1 MRRKKI
7 LKFLATLVSKPIV
20 KLLFYVSGLVL
31 VLVLSGAAKDSESIF
46 AAFFNL
52 FVSEGTLSIFF
63 AGLVSLGL
71 AKIFSHFEYYMEESM
86 KVEDDHHKIIG
97 QYGKHEKESS
107 HATRTNVCL
116 PKVDENAFVNPD
128 GTFMD
133 LYCVKRDHRMDPPGE
148 KPIVDK
154 TEKSLSVKRAQRAA
168 LRKWKAYNRK
178 WEKAIQNWDPV
189 KDPFSPDYDK
199 SRDSVAAYL
208 GGRLRLCSINVF
220 TNMGGDTKLQFQD
233 RATEW
238 GLPDFVISHGDELLQ
253 AHKNSTK
260 SNSSTVRL
268 NDFSYEN
275 GTLTLNTTR
284 STYYHMLITNRCMD
298 FKFANGLSIRELYE
312 YNSKVLPLPESKFGN
327 QIGINGLVI
336 TADGHVLLEKRSR
349 NKVLWKNKFAQSISL
364 ALKTE
369 DLGLSFGK
377 TLPDDPAV
385 AGEKLAHVIYKTLN
399 SNFGLEKDD
408 FQGFSIEKN
417 FLGIARDLL
426 EGGKPNLYF
435 YIQTKATAKE
445 LKNTLEAKVKATP
458 KTNKKDN
465 VDRKIF
471 TDSKLDSD
479 YYLVPRKAIEI
490 DYNYTLYVSRK
501 DSLRVHRKLHPRCF
515 FLVHWWDYIQ
525 EGFAR
530 VFKPILKR
538 ECGEALLATLA
549 FFRLCGHR
557 LPFHEQSMEDIH
569 E

>member
-7 LKFLATLVSKPIV
+7 LKLLAVWVTKPIV
-20 KLLFYVSGLVL
+20 KLFFYLAGLLGVL
-31 VLVLSGAAKDSESIF
+31 ALSGALNNDETIF
-46 AAFFNL
+46 NTFYNIL
-52 FVSEGTLSIFF
+52 TSDGTLSIFF
-63 AGLVSLGL
+63 AGLVSLGI
-71 AKIFSHFEYYMEESM
+71 AKFLSRFDYYMEESM
-86 KVEDDHHKIIG
+86 KLEDNHHKIIG

-107 HATRTNVCL
+107 DATRTNVRL
-116 PKVDENAFVNPD
+116 LTVDENAFVNPD

-133 LYCVKRDHRMDPPGE
+133 LYCVKSKHRMDPPGE

-168 LRKWKAYNRK
+168 LRKWKAHNRK

-233 RATEW
+233 CATEW
-238 GLPDFVISHGDELLQ
+238 DLPDFVISHGDELLQ
-253 AHKNSTK
+253 AHKNSIKT
-260 SNSSTVRL
+260 NSSTVRL

-275 GTLTLNTTR
+275 NTLTLNTTR

-312 YNSKVLPLPESKFGN
+312 YNSKVLPLPESKLGN
-327 QIGINGLVI
+327 QIGINGLVV

-369 DLGLSFGK
+369 DLELSFGK
-377 TLPDDPAV
+377 TLPPDPAV
-385 AGEKLAHVIYKTLN
+385 AGEKLAQVIYKTLN
-399 SNFGLEKDD
+399 SNFGLETGD
-408 FQGFSIEKN
+408 FQGFCIEKN

-435 YIQTKATAKE
+435 YIQTKDTAKE
-445 LKNTLEAKVKATP
+445 LKNKLEAKVKATP

-465 VDRKIF
+465 VDHKIF

-479 YYLVPRKAIEI
+479 YYLVPRSAIEI
-490 DYNYTLYVSRK
+490 DYNYTLYVTRK
-501 DSLRVHRKLHPRCF
+501 YSLRVHRKLSPRCF

-530 VFKPILKR
+530 VFKPTLKR